1 MPKPSVTATGPLYD
15 KRGVKFTNAGTEAI
29 EAAVAEATGNEIEN
43 RLGNVLKNPTGFY
56 ESRVRTDRLRVGSEV
71 SDSGVI
77 YGPWL
82 EGTSSRN
89 QSTRFKGYATYRKAT
104 QTMQRRAPR
113 IAAQALGPF
122 VRKMNR

>member
-15 KRGVKFTNAGTEAI
+15 KRGVKFTNAGTEAV
-29 EAAVAEATGNEIEN
+29 EVAVAEATENEIEN
-43 RLGNVLKNPTGFY
+43 RLGNVLRNPTGFY
-56 ESRVRTDRLRVGSEV
+56 ESRIQSDRVRLGSEV

-89 QSTRFKGYATYRKAT
+89 RTSRFKGYSVFRKAT
-104 QTMQRRAPR
+104 QTMQAKSAK
-113 IAAQALGPF
+113 IAQPVMKAYT
-122 VRKMNR
+122 RKMNR